1 MLDVNGCTFIT
12 QAIVTQNDSVQL
24 AISPDASIE
33 YGQSISLFV
42 QMIVNAPTNPVVT
55 WTPSQGLSCTDC
67 YQPTAQPSESTLYT
81 VSITGDEGCTSTA
94 CVFIDVT
101 DDNKIYIPN
110 AFSPNNDNVND
121 VFMVYSNGAVESIEQ
136 LLVFDR
142 WGELVCQVNDGLPN
156 YPAYGWD
163 GTFNGTALPMGTY
176 YYLIDLKDGSNV
188 YKGTITIIL

>member
-1 MLDVNGCTFIT
+1 
-12 QAIVTQNDSVQL
+12 
-24 AISPDASIE
+24 
-33 YGQSISLFV
+33 
-42 QMIVNAPTNPVVT
+42 
-55 WTPSQGLSCTDC
+55 
-67 YQPTAQPSESTLYT
+67 
-81 VSITGDEGCTSTA
+81 
-94 CVFIDVT
+94 
-101 DDNKIYIPN
+101 
-110 AFSPNNDNVND
+110 
-121 VFMVYSNGAVESIEQ
+121 MVYSNGAVESIEQ